1 MYAEITM
8 AEKLGLLAGRGDLP
22 KRIIH
27 QCVKEGRP
35 FHIIAFKGQTEPEL
49 VADHPHTWV
58 RLGAAGT
65 TLSVLKEQGAID
77 IVMAGRIKRPSI
89 AALRPDAWT
98 LKFLAKTGAG
108 AFGDD
113 GLLRRLIDELEK
125 AGFRVVGAHD
135 LLDDLLA
142 PVGILG
148 TVHPDE
154 QAQRDIE
161 KGFSIAHS
169 LGDLD
174 IGQAVVIQDGLVLAV
189 EAIEGT
195 DAMLHR
201 VGDLKREGLGGVLIK
216 AKKPKQ
222 ENRADLPTIGV
233 RTLENAHNAGLRG
246 VAVEANATIIV
257 DLQGVTAKADEL
269 GLFLIGVST

>member
-1 MYAEITM
+1 MYAEIIM

-22 KRIIH
+22 KRIIQ
-27 QCVKEGRP
+27 QCLKEGRP
-35 FHIIAFKGQTEPEL
+35 FHIVAFKGQTEPEL
-49 VADHPHTWV
+49 VDNHPHTWV
-58 RLGAAGT
+58 RLGAAGK
-65 TLSVLKEQGAID
+65 TLSVLKEQGAKD

-113 GLLRRLIDELEK
+113 GLLSKLIDALEVE
-125 AGFRVVGAHD
+125 GFCVVGAHE

-142 PVGILG
+142 PAGILG
-148 TVHPDE
+148 QIEPDE
-154 QAQRDIE
+154 QAKRDIE
-161 KGFSIAHS
+161 KGFTIAHS

-174 IGQAVVIQDGLVLAV
+174 IGQAVVLQDGLVLAV

-195 DAMLHR
+195 DAMLSR
-201 VGDLKREGLGGVLIK
+201 CADLKREGLGGVLIK

-233 RTLENAHNAGLRG
+233 RTIENARHAGLRG
-246 VAVEANATIIV
+246 IAVEANATIIV
-257 DLQGVTAKADEL
+257 DLQGVTAKADDL
-269 GLFLIGVST
+269 GLFLIGVP

>member
-1 MYAEITM
+1 MYAEIIM

-22 KRIIH
+22 KRIIQ
-27 QCVKEGRP
+27 QCLKEGRP
-35 FHIIAFKGQTEPEL
+35 FHIVAFNGQTEPEL
-49 VADHPHTWV
+49 VESYPHTWV
-58 RLGAAGT
+58 RLGAAGK
-65 TLSVLKEQGAID
+65 TLSVLKEMGAKD

-113 GLLRRLIDELEK
+113 GLLSKLIDALEIE
-125 AGFRVVGAHD
+125 GFRVVGAHE

-142 PVGILG
+142 PVGVLG
-148 TVHPDE
+148 QAEPDD
-154 QAQRDIE
+154 QAKRDIQ

-174 IGQAVVIQDGLVLAV
+174 IGQAVVLQDGLVLAV

-195 DAMLHR
+195 DAMLSR
-201 VGDLKREGLGGVLIK
+201 CAELKREGLGGVLIK
-216 AKKPKQ
+216 AKKPNQ

-233 RTLENAHNAGLRG
+233 RTIENAHRAGLRG
-246 VAVEANATIIV
+246 IAVEANATIIV

-269 GLFLIGVST
+269 GLFLIGVEK

>member
-1 MYAEITM
+1 LYAEIIM

-22 KRIIH
+22 KRIIQ
-27 QCVKEGRP
+27 QCLKEGRP
-35 FHIIAFKGQTEPEL
+35 FHIVAFKGQTEPEL
-49 VADHPHTWV
+49 VDNHPHTWV
-58 RLGAAGT
+58 RLGAAGK
-65 TLSVLKEQGAID
+65 TLSVLKEQGAKD

-113 GLLRRLIDELEK
+113 GLLSKLIDALEVE
-125 AGFRVVGAHD
+125 GFCVVGAHE

-142 PVGILG
+142 PAGILG
-148 TVHPDE
+148 QIEPDE
-154 QAQRDIE
+154 QAKRDIE
-161 KGFSIAHS
+161 KGFTIAHS

-174 IGQAVVIQDGLVLAV
+174 IGQAVVLQDGLVLAV

-195 DAMLHR
+195 DAMLSR
-201 VGDLKREGLGGVLIK
+201 CADLKREGLGGVLIK

-233 RTLENAHNAGLRG
+233 RTIENARHAGLRG
-246 VAVEANATIIV
+246 IAVEANATIIV
-257 DLQGVTAKADEL
+257 DLQGVTAKADDL
-269 GLFLIGVST
+269 GLFLIGVP

>member
-1 MYAEITM
+1 M

-22 KRIIH
+22 KRIIQ
-27 QCVKEGRP
+27 QCLKEGRP
-35 FHIIAFKGQTEPEL
+35 FHIVAFKGQTEPEL
-49 VADHPHTWV
+49 VESYPHTWV
-58 RLGAAGT
+58 RLGAAGK
-65 TLSVLKEQGAID
+65 TLSVLKEMGAKD

-113 GLLRRLIDELEK
+113 GLLSKLISALEFE
-125 AGFRVVGAHD
+125 GFRVVGAHE

-142 PVGILG
+142 PVGTLG
-148 TVHPDE
+148 HIEPDD
-154 QAQRDIE
+154 QAKRDIE
-161 KGFSIAHS
+161 KGFTIAHS

-174 IGQAVVIQDGLVLAV
+174 IGQAVVLQDGLVLAV

-195 DAMLHR
+195 DAMLSR
-201 VGDLKREGLGGVLIK
+201 CSELRREGLGGVLIK
-216 AKKPKQ
+216 AKKPNQ

-233 RTLENAHNAGLRG
+233 KTVVNAHHAGLRG
-246 VAVEANATIIV
+246 IAVEAKATIIV
-257 DLQGVTAKADEL
+257 DLQGVSAKADEL
-269 GLFLIGVST
+269 GLFLIGVK